1 MIIIGIAII
10 AAAISIVSGIAGA
23 VRRRHRRFGTAMVH
37 RPASWVVMVPR
48 LQAHRTWIAVVDRT
62 QGCKIREWTATVT
75 G

>member
-10 AAAISIVSGIAGA
+10 AAAIFTANGIAGA
-23 VRRRHRRFGTAMVH
+23 VRRHRRRFGAAMVH

-48 LQAHRTWIAVVDRT
+48 LQAHLTWIAVVDRT